1 MYTAGIKFATAR
13 RAFEAPKVA
22 HPSRGHL
29 PILALGRTGSVKR
42 FFAGPDRNFEPVLG
56 RRKWAA
62 PGRVVRAVGIVGVVE
77 VDHHVVAMRVYLEI
91 AASAICLLP

>member
-22 HPSRGHL
+22 HPARGHP

-42 FFAGPDRNFEPVLG
+42 FFAGPDRYPEPVLD
-56 RRKWAA
+56 RRKRAA
-62 PGRVVRAVGIVGVVE
+62 PGRVVRAVGVVSVVE
-77 VDHHVVAMRVYLEI
+77 IKHDVVTVRVQLDI
-91 AASAICLLP
+91 ATGAIRLLS